1 MHCSRRF
8 SANSPLRSHQA
19 LPRYPGPSGMSLQ
32 HDNSEQRA
40 DPRAYGAPGPRRT
53 APAAK
58 ASSHTWERPLGC

>member
-40 DPRAYGAPGPRRT
+40 DPRAHGAPGRRT

>member
-40 DPRAYGAPGPRRT
+40 DPRAYG
-53 APAAK
+53 PAAK